1 MNGYGMH
8 GWGFGMGFGWLIPL
22 LLIVVLVYYINSNKS
37 SKNEGLSAR
46 ELLDRRYANGEID
59 EQEYKRKRDLL
70 EDREG
75 GGS

>member
-1 MNGYGMH
+1 MNGYAMH
-8 GWGFGMGFGWLIPL
+8 GWGFGMGLGWIITL
-22 LLIVVLVYYINSNKS
+22 LLIVVLVYLFIKSNK
-37 SKNEGLSAR
+37 KEGLSAK